1 MIMGLKSGLETWE
14 QYALLNSGTCFCKYY
29 DHFNI
34 SLFSVSC
41 FSGHEMVRNLLN
53 LSVYEVTI
61 ILIFNPLDVILI
73 VPPPQNHIH

>member
-14 QYALLNSGTCFCKYY
+14 QYALLNSGTCFCEYY

-34 SLFSVSC
+34 GLFNVSC

-53 LSVYEVTI
+53 LLVYEVTI
-61 ILIFNPLDVILI
+61 ILFFK
-73 VPPPQNHIH
+73 PPDLS